1 MVFPTFLVFAALAIV
16 GCDAAP
22 EVKIG
27 KTTLVGR
34 DISTLKQDF
43 FGGMQMGGCCVF
55 VSLLIQSTSTAI
67 PFAEPPVANLRL
79 RPPVLKTS
87 LETKTFDASN
97 FGPGCFQVVR

>member
-1 MVFPTFLVFAALAIV
+1 MMAFPTFLVAAALAIV
-16 GCDAAP
+16 GCYAAP

-55 VSLLIQSTSTAI
+55 VLIQSTSTAI

-87 LETKTFDASN
+87 LDTKTFDASN